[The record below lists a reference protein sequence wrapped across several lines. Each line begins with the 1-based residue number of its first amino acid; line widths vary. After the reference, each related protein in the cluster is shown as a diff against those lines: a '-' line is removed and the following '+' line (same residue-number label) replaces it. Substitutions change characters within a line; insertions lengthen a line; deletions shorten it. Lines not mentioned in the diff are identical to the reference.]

1 MISLTAKM
9 KKKKV
14 NKLQFIAACCTILLC
29 VFTTTITHA
38 KDYTFSW
45 SANPEPVEGYKLYYK
60 KGGAATVPLDG
71 TAADQGPSPIDV
83 GKNTTFTI
91 AGLEDN
97 TTYHFALT
105 AYYGNVESAL
115 TEIITVFPN
124 ATDNPTP
131 IILKISITPQ
141 IE

>member
-9 KKKKV
+9 KKKKTK
-14 NKLQFIAACCTILLC
+14 KLQIIAACCTMLLC
-29 VFTTTITHA
+29 FFTTTITYA

-45 SANPEPVEGYKLYYK
+45 SANPEPVEGYKIYYK
-60 KGGAATVPLDG
+60 KGGDAAAPLDG

-83 GKNTTFTI
+83 GKITTFTI

-105 AYYGNVESAL
+105 AYNGNDESSL
-115 TEIITVFPN
+115 TEIITVFPS
-124 ATDNPTP
+124 ATDDPTP
-131 IILKISITPQ
+131 IILKMSITP
-141 IE
+141 